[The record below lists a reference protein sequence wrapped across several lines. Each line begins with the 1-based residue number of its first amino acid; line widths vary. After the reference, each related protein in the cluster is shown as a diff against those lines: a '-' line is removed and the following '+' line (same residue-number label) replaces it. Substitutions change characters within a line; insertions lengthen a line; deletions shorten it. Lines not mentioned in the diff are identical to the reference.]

1 MVAKLVAFV
10 MEEGLIK
17 IVRRP
22 GDTRTTPCPRVD
34 SVAEMA
40 LHRQEAALPGN
51 LDLEALK
58 ALIGSG
64 EIDTVLVCFPDMQ
77 GRLIGK
83 RIAGRFFLDHV
94 VEEMHV
100 CDYLLTVDMEMEPV
114 PGYAAASWDTGYG
127 DFAVRPDLSTLRR
140 IPWLEATALV
150 LGDCVDE
157 RGAEIAHSPR
167 AILKR
172 QIDRACAAGLTVK
185 MGSEL
190 EFYIFDESY
199 ETAADKGYRDLKTTG
214 RYIED
219 YHIFQTTKE
228 EGLIRAIRNG
238 MEGAAVPI
246 EFSKG
251 EWGPGQAEINL
262 RYADALEMADRH
274 VIYKNGVKEIAW
286 QQDKAVT
293 FMAKWR
299 DDLAG
304 NSCHIHASLWDA
316 ATGAS
321 RCADPDGPDGMSEVF
336 RQWIGGQLAMSE
348 AMTLFF
354 APSINAYKRFQ
365 AGSFAPT
372 RIAWSRDNRTAGYRL
387 VGRGDSLRAECRIPG
402 ADCNPYLSFAATIA
416 AGLHGIAHQLTPP
429 ALMAGNAYARE
440 DLRDVPG
447 CLRDAIDALDSSSE
461 MRAAFG
467 DAVIE
472 HYLHAARWEQ
482 SQHDSRVTDLERQLM
497 FERG

>member
-1 MVAKLVAFV
+1 
-10 MEEGLIK
+10 
-17 IVRRP
+17 
-22 GDTRTTPCPRVD
+22 
-34 SVAEMA
+34 MA
-40 LHRQEAALPGN
+40 GN
-51 LDLEALK
+51 LDLETLT
-58 ALIGSG
+58 ALISAGD
-64 EIDTVLVCFPDMQ
+64 IDTVLVCFPDMQ
-77 GRLIGK
+77 GRLVGK
-83 RIAGRFFLDHV
+83 RITGNFFLDHAV
-94 VEEMHV
+94 NEMHV

-114 PGYAAASWDTGYG
+114 PGYQAASWDTGYG
-127 DFAVRPDLSTLRR
+127 DFGVRPDLATLRR
-140 IPWLEATALV
+140 VPWLESTALV
-150 LGDCVDE
+150 LGDCVDHE
-157 RGAEIAHSPR
+157 GNELAHSPR

-172 QIDRACAAGLTVK
+172 QIERAGKVGLAIK

-199 ETAADKGYRDLKTTG
+199 DSASEKGYRNLQTVG

-228 EGLIRAIRNG
+228 EPLIRAIRNG
-238 MEGAAVPI
+238 MEGAAVPV

-286 QQDKAVT
+286 QKDKAVT
-293 FMAKWR
+293 FMAKFR

-304 NSCHIHASLWDA
+304 NSCHIHSSIWDA
-316 ATGAS
+316 VDGSS
-321 RCADPDGPDGMSEVF
+321 RCEDRDGENSLSETF
-336 RQWIGGQLAMSE
+336 RQWTAGQLSLTD

-372 RIAWSRDNRTAGYRL
+372 RIAWSRDNRTSGYRL
-387 VGRGDSLRAECRIPG
+387 VGQGDSLRGECRIPG
-402 ADCNPYLSFAATIA
+402 ADCNPYLAFAALIA
-416 AGLHGIAHQLTPP
+416 AGLYGIEHSLDPGP
-429 ALMAGNAYARE
+429 LMVGNIY
-440 DLRDVPG
+440 DRDDIERVPMN
-447 CLRDAIDALDSSSE
+447 LRDAIAALDRSE
-461 MRAAFG
+461 AMRAAFG

-482 SQHDSRVTDLERQLM
+482 SEHDRLVTDLERCRM

>member
-1 MVAKLVAFV
+1 
-10 MEEGLIK
+10 
-17 IVRRP
+17 
-22 GDTRTTPCPRVD
+22 
-34 SVAEMA
+34 MA
-40 LHRQEAALPGN
+40 GN
-51 LDLEALK
+51 LDLETLTS
-58 ALIGSG
+58 LVGSG

-77 GRLIGK
+77 GRLVGK
-83 RIAGRFFLDHV
+83 RITGHFFLEHAIH
-94 VEEMHV
+94 EMHV

-127 DFAVRPDLSTLRR
+127 DFAVRPDMTTLRR
-140 IPWLEATALV
+140 IPWLESTALV
-150 LGDCVDE
+150 LGDCVDAA
-157 RGAEIAHSPR
+157 GAEIAHSPR

-172 QIDRACAAGLTVK
+172 QIARARDAGLAIK

-190 EFYIFDESY
+190 ELYIFDESY
-199 ETAADKGYRDLKTTG
+199 ETAANKGYRELRAAG

-228 EGLIRAIRNG
+228 EGLVRAIRNG
-238 MEGAAVPI
+238 MDGAAVPV

-262 RYADALEMADRH
+262 RFADTLEMADRH
-274 VIYKNGVKEIAW
+274 AIYKNGAKEIAW
-286 QQDKAVT
+286 QQDKAIT

-304 NSCHIHASLWDA
+304 SSCHIHTSLWDA
-316 ATGAS
+316 ASGAPL
-321 RCADPDGPDGMSEVF
+321 CADQSGADGMSTKF
-336 RQWIGGQLAMSE
+336 RQWAAGQLALTE

-372 RIAWSRDNRTAGYRL
+372 RIAWSRDNRTAGYRT
-387 VGRGDSLRAECRIPG
+387 VGEGAGLRIECRIPG
-402 ADCNPYLSFAATIA
+402 ADCNPYLAFAAIIA
-416 AGLHGIAHQLTPP
+416 AGLHGIEKELAPEP
-429 ALMAGNAYARE
+429 MMSGNVY
-440 DLRDVPG
+440 DRDDAPNVPMN
-447 CLRDAIDALDSSSE
+447 LRDAIAALESSDAL
-461 MRAAFG
+461 RKAFG
-467 DAVIE
+467 DAVID

-482 SQHDSRVTDLERQLM
+482 SEHDSRVTDLERQRM

>member
-1 MVAKLVAFV
+1 
-10 MEEGLIK
+10 
-17 IVRRP
+17 
-22 GDTRTTPCPRVD
+22 
-34 SVAEMA
+34 MA
-40 LHRQEAALPGN
+40 GN
-51 LDLEALK
+51 LDLESLTAQ
-58 ALIGSG
+58 IESG

-77 GRLIGK
+77 GRLVGK
-83 RIAGRFFLDHV
+83 RITGSFFLDHAV
-94 VEEMHV
+94 HEMHV

-114 PGYAAASWDTGYG
+114 PGYQAASWDTGYG
-127 DFAVRPDLSTLRR
+127 DFGVRPDMATLRR
-140 IPWLEATALV
+140 IPWLEGTAMV
-150 LGDCVDE
+150 LGDCVDHE
-157 RGAEIAHSPR
+157 GNELAHSPR

-172 QIDRACAAGLTVK
+172 QIDRAREAGLAVK

-199 ETAADKGYRDLKTTG
+199 ESASEKGYRDLQTAG

-228 EGLIRAIRNG
+228 ESLVRAIRNG
-238 MEGAAVPI
+238 LEGAAVPV

-293 FMAKWR
+293 FMAKYR

-304 NSCHIHASLWDA
+304 NSCHIHASIWDA
-316 ATGAS
+316 TAGTPL
-321 RCADPDGPDGMSEVF
+321 CADTAGEEGLSDSF
-336 RQWIGGQLAMSE
+336 RHWIAGQLALTD

-387 VGRGDSLRAECRIPG
+387 VGHGDSLRGECRIPG
-402 ADCNPYLSFAATIA
+402 ADCNPYLAFAALIA
-416 AGLHGIAHQLTPP
+416 AGLHGIEHSLDPGP
-429 ALMAGNAYARE
+429 LMAGNVYDRD
-440 DLRDVPG
+440 DLENVPMN
-447 CLRDAIDALDSSSE
+447 LRDAIAALEESDA

-482 SQHDSRVTDLERQLM
+482 SEHDRQVTDLERHRM